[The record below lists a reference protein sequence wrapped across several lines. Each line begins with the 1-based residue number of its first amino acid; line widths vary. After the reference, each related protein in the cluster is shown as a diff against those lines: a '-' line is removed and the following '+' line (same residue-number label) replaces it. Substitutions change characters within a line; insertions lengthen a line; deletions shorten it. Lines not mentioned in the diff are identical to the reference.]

1 MLVIPAEGDLKQGRE
16 FTGSLGYTVQ
26 FCPKEIICFTRPTYL
41 IFMITTGTVEADL
54 LKIRLIQA

>member
-1 MLVIPAEGDLKQGRE
+1 MFTKPA
-16 FTGSLGYTVQ
+16 
-26 FCPKEIICFTRPTYL
+26 YL